1 MRFYLQN
8 QYIGIIKEWRI
19 SCPFDNYDGSLTK
32 ETRFQ
37 EEAVRAIYLGCKM
50 PEEKT
55 NDFKKIKND
64 IYPNAK
70 LFKARVDADK
80 FELQFDEI

>member
-1 MRFYLQN
+1 
-8 QYIGIIKEWRI
+8 
-19 SCPFDNYDGSLTK
+19 
-32 ETRFQ
+32 
-37 EEAVRAIYLGCKM
+37 M